1 MNIFDGIDEGKKEI
15 LKSCLRTV
23 KKTYAKNEIIFSYGD
38 RITSICYIIKG
49 AVQLSKD
56 DYYKG
61 NKIIVAK
68 IQGGESFAEAFV
80 CAEIEHS
87 KIEAKALEETEIL
100 FLDFKKVLSVC
111 SNACPFHKKLIENL
125 IKVVAK
131 KNLFL
136 RERVEL
142 LGKKT
147 LREKIMHFLNK
158 EKEKQH
164 AEIFDIPY
172 SRDEFAEYIGA
183 DRSALSRELSKMKKQ
198 NLIDYHKNS
207 FKIIQ

>member
-15 LKSCLRTV
+15 LKSCLHTV
-23 KKTYAKNEIIFSYGD
+23 KKTYAKNEVIFSYGD
-38 RITSICYIIKG
+38 KITSICYIIKG
-49 AVQLSKD
+49 SVQLSKD
-56 DYYKG
+56 DYNG
-61 NKIIVAK
+61 NKIIAAK
-68 IQGGESFAEAFV
+68 VFSGESFAEAFV
-80 CAEIEHS
+80 CSGIKHS
-87 KIEAKALEETEIL
+87 KINAKAIEETEIL
-100 FLDFKKVLSVC
+100 FLDFQKVLSVC
-111 SNACPFHKKLIENL
+111 SNTCPFHKKLIENL
-125 IKVVAK
+125 IKIVAK

-136 RERVEL
+136 QERVEL

-147 LREKIMHFLNK
+147 LRERIMHFLNK

-164 AEIFDIPY
+164 VEIFDISY

-207 FKIIQ
+207 FKIIR